1 MTFDDVQGLKKELLE
16 PIQDRMRELAAESAE
31 PLNREA
37 RLAVGYSRRRDGYGL
52 ELRVG
57 AKRGKVWAK
66 AEELRKRCPNEVNV
80 LIAQSAEIPSSKAVQ
95 NEGVYSKRLLANPDE
110 KSPLCL
116 GASVSHRDA
125 LAPGSL
131 GAFVRDDEDFVSFLS
146 CSHMI
151 GLSGQAKKKD
161 PVYHPGRRDVQQLR
175 IANLVGFLAEATVLS
190 KAGTN
195 TLDSAYARI
204 EEEVDYFGNLIPE
217 GVGAPG
223 ESEGKK

>member
-1 MTFDDVQGLKKELLE
+1 
-16 PIQDRMRELAAESAE
+16 
-31 PLNREA
+31 
-37 RLAVGYSRRRDGYGL
+37 
-52 ELRVG
+52 
-57 AKRGKVWAK
+57 
-66 AEELRKRCPNEVNV
+66 
-80 LIAQSAEIPSSKAVQ
+80 
-95 NEGVYSKRLLANPDE
+95 
-110 KSPLCL
+110 
-116 GASVSHRDA
+116 
-125 LAPGSL
+125 
-131 GAFVRDDEDFVSFLS
+131 
-146 CSHMI
+146 CSHVI

-223 ESEGKK
+223 ESEGKKIEYDPNVELEQDMELAKIGRTTGYTVGILNAFSLDNVSVSVPGIGLVFFDNCIEVRWRAVNQPFTKPGDSGA